1 MKSKLTRISF
11 LLVLCLV
18 LGLCL
23 LSCGKKEI
31 YTVTF
36 DTQNAAEVTTVS
48 VKSGGTPE
56 VPTDPTRY
64 GYTFTGWYSD
74 AAGTVPATPA
84 TTPVSANVTYYA
96 GWAPL
101 ESVRISFDTKGS
113 TAVKPVPLLRGSIL
127 EEGAVPA
134 PTKEGYT
141 FTGWYKNA
149 ACTAKFNFQ
158 TAPAENTTLYAGW
171 KLNDGMGEYIGMAD
185 GKEVARSVFPAGA
198 PVLPTTDDGVS
209 YLWFSDVFLT
219 QSFTCDVSEGSVTLY
234 GMAYTEG
241 LQIDAGVVTG
251 YTGTERNV
259 IVPPMWDGI
268 TVTAVGANAFSG
280 NKLVRAVRL
289 PETVASVGD
298 SAFYGCYALSDVNL
312 TSACG
317 AIGAFAFAGCE
328 KLTGVGDLSG
338 LDEISEH
345 AFTGCRRL
353 ASVNFSDG
361 LLAVGGYAFS
371 DCAALQSILLPDT
384 VTEIGEY
391 AFSGCT
397 AIREFRIPAALNNLR
412 TGALKGC
419 LSLTKLIPSD
429 RNDEA
434 LYRVIDGNLYSAYGR
449 CLSLYVAGDKDEST
463 FTLPAGCTEIAPFAF
478 DGNRNLTELTLD
490 APGLTL
496 RRGALSGMH
505 ALETLAVYSLPGSA
519 PYLAYYFG
527 ADSGEANGSA
537 GNFSPA
543 TLKKVRI
550 ASIGDTLPDYAFYGF
565 TGLTEIEGI
574 DSLRSVGAYAFAYTA
589 LREIRIP
596 ATMTSIGENA
606 YYGCA
611 AIESFTV
618 APENTAYAAFD
629 SCLYNKELTVLY
641 LVPQTKE
648 TITFSDTVATIAAG
662 AFYKSQVRTVVVP
675 ATVTTIEQ
683 GAFAGVLRLEELTVP
698 FIGGSRTNT
707 DNDYMM
713 YIFGGTV
720 SKSDSIQADGTYSYT
735 TGSRSCTP
743 TSLRKLTISEDIS
756 FIGEFAFAYLTEVT
770 EINFTGT
777 VTYIDDYAFCQ
788 TGLTEL
794 HIPNT
799 VTRIGDYAF
808 AAMSELVNAV
818 IPGSV
823 GGNLGIYLFR
833 ECSSLETVVFEEGVT
848 RIPAYAFYLVGSR
861 DAETGDTFY
870 YSKLDSVTLPA
881 TIQVIG
887 EGAFAYAGTRY
898 IGAGSTYGNLKF
910 ILPADSELRVIEK
923 NAFYRS
929 SVKSLTLP
937 SCFEEIGEM
946 AFFGCRNL
954 AHLTFGT
961 ESGGSALRK
970 FGGACFAQCT
980 GLLDITIWKDVTSP
994 ADVPVI
1000 EYYTVTT
1007 TTENV
1012 SFNIFAGATVPSI
1025 YVRSADI
1032 YRAVEHW
1039 DEYDAKIYE
1048 LLTRV

>member
-1 MKSKLTRISF
+1 MKTKLTRISF
-11 LLVLCLV
+11 LFVLCLV

-23 LSCGKKEI
+23 LSCGKNKI
-31 YTVTF
+31 CTVTF
-36 DTQNAAEVTTVS
+36 DTRDAAEVTTVS
-48 VKSGGTPE
+48 VKNGDTPE
-56 VPTDPTRY
+56 VPANPTRY

-84 TTPVSANVTYYA
+84 TTPVTADVTYYA

-101 ESVRISFDTKGS
+101 QSLLVSFDTKGGS
-113 TAVKPVPLLRGSIL
+113 AVSPVSLLYGDTLDEASI
-127 EEGAVPA
+127 PA
-134 PTKEGYT
+134 PAKEGYT
-141 FTGWYKNA
+141 FTGWYKNTS
-149 ACTAKFNFQ
+149 CTAKFNFR

-198 PVLPTTDDGVS
+198 PVLPATGDGVS

-219 QSFTCDVSEGSVTLY
+219 QPFTGDVSTGSVTLY
-234 GMAYTEG
+234 GMAYTDG
-241 LQIDAGVVTG
+241 LRIEAGVVTG
-251 YTGTERNV
+251 YTGNERNV
-259 IVPPMWDGI
+259 IVPAKWDGVE
-268 TVTAVGANAFSG
+268 VTEVGASAFSG
-280 NKLVRAVRL
+280 NARVKTVHL
-289 PETVASVGD
+289 PATVVSVGA
-298 SAFYGCYALSDVNL
+298 SAFYDCYSLSAVNL
-312 TSACG
+312 TSACTSVG
-317 AIGAFAFAGCE
+317 AYAFAGCG
-328 KLTGVGDLSG
+328 KLTDAGDLTG
-338 LDEISEH
+338 LDEIREH
-345 AFTGCRRL
+345 SFTGCRRL
-353 ASVNFSDG
+353 AAVRLSEG
-361 LLAVGGYAFS
+361 LLAVGRYAFS
-371 DCAALQSILLPDT
+371 DCEALSSILLPDT

-391 AFSGCT
+391 AFSGCS
-397 AIREFRIPAALNNLR
+397 AMREFRIPASLNDLR

-419 LSLTKLIPSD
+419 TSLTTLLPAPN
-429 RNDEA
+429 NDTA
-434 LYRVIDGNLYSAYGR
+434 LFRVIDGNLYSAYGR
-449 CLSLYVAGDKDEST
+449 CLSLYLASDKNETS

-505 ALETLAVYSLPGSA
+505 ALEILAVYSLPSSA

-527 ADSGEANGSA
+527 AESGEANGSA

-543 TLKKVRI
+543 TLQKVRI
-550 ASIGDTLPDYAFYGF
+550 AVMGDTLPDYAFYGF
-565 TGLTEIEGI
+565 TGLSEVEGI
-574 DSLRSVGAYAFAYTA
+574 GDLRSIGRYAFAYTA
-589 LREIRIP
+589 LREVSIP
-596 ATMTSIGENA
+596 ATVAKIGDNA

-629 SCLYNKELTVLY
+629 SCLYNKECTVLY

-648 TITFSDTVATIAAG
+648 VITFPDTVETIAAG

-683 GAFAGVLRLEELTVP
+683 GAFTGVVRLEELTVP

-833 ECSSLETVVFEEGVT
+833 ECSSLETVVFGEGVT
-848 RIPAYAFYLVGSR
+848 RIPAYCFILSGSK
-861 DAETGDTFY
+861 DEESGDTFY
-870 YSKLDSVTLPA
+870 YSKLDSVTLPS
-881 TIQVIG
+881 TLQSIG
-887 EGAFAYAGTRY
+887 EAAFAYAGTRY
-898 IGAGSTYGNLKF
+898 IGEGSTYGNLKF
-910 ILPADSELRVIEK
+910 ILPAASDLRVIEK
-923 NAFYRS
+923 NAFYRA
-929 SVKSLTLP
+929 SVKSLALP
-937 SCFEEIGEM
+937 TCFEEIGEM

-954 AHLTFGT
+954 ARVTFGT
-961 ESGGSALRK
+961 EESGSALRK
-970 FGGACFAQCT
+970 LGGACFAYCT
-980 GLLDITIWKDVTSP
+980 GLQDITIWKEIASP

-1012 SFNIFAGATVPSI
+1012 SFNLFAGATAPTI
-1025 YVRSADI
+1025 YVRSAEI
-1032 YRAVEHW
+1032 YRTVEHW
-1039 DEYDAKIYE
+1039 DEYDAKI
-1048 LLTRV
+1048 LDVPSTH

>member
-1 MKSKLTRISF
+1 MKTKLTRISF
-11 LLVLCLV
+11 LFVLCLV

-23 LSCGKKEI
+23 LSCGKNKI
-31 YTVTF
+31 CTVTF
-36 DTQNAAEVTTVS
+36 DTRDAAEVTTVS
-48 VKSGGTPE
+48 VKNGDTPE
-56 VPTDPTRY
+56 VPANPTRY

-84 TTPVSANVTYYA
+84 TTPVTADVTYYA

-101 ESVRISFDTKGS
+101 QSLLVSFDTKGGS
-113 TAVKPVPLLRGSIL
+113 AVSPVSLLYGNTLDEASI
-127 EEGAVPA
+127 PA
-134 PTKEGYT
+134 PAKEGYT
-141 FTGWYKNA
+141 FTGWYKNTS
-149 ACTAKFNFQ
+149 CTAKFNFR

-198 PVLPTTDDGVS
+198 PVLPATGDGVS

-219 QSFTCDVSEGSVTLY
+219 QPFTGDVSTGSVTLY
-234 GMAYTEG
+234 GMAYTDG
-241 LQIDAGVVTG
+241 LRIEAGVVTG
-251 YTGTERNV
+251 YTGNERNV
-259 IVPPMWDGI
+259 IVPAKWDGVE
-268 TVTAVGANAFSG
+268 VTEVGASAFSG
-280 NKLVRAVRL
+280 NARVKTVHL
-289 PETVASVGD
+289 PATVVSVGA
-298 SAFYGCYALSDVNL
+298 SAFYDCYSLSAVNL
-312 TSACG
+312 TSACTSVG
-317 AIGAFAFAGCE
+317 AYAFAGCG
-328 KLTGVGDLSG
+328 KLTDAGDLTG
-338 LDEISEH
+338 LDEIREH
-345 AFTGCRRL
+345 SFTGCRRL
-353 ASVNFSDG
+353 AAVRLSEG
-361 LLAVGGYAFS
+361 LLAVGRYAFS
-371 DCAALQSILLPDT
+371 DCEALSSILLPDT

-391 AFSGCT
+391 AFSGCS
-397 AIREFRIPAALNNLR
+397 AMREFRIPASLNDLR

-419 LSLTKLIPSD
+419 TSLTTLLPAPN
-429 RNDEA
+429 NDTA
-434 LYRVIDGNLYSAYGR
+434 LFRVIDGNLYSAYGR
-449 CLSLYVAGDKDEST
+449 CLSLYLASDKNETS

-505 ALETLAVYSLPGSA
+505 ALETLAVYSLPSSA

-527 ADSGEANGSA
+527 AESGEANGSA

-550 ASIGDTLPDYAFYGF
+550 AVMGDTLPDYAFYGF
-565 TGLTEIEGI
+565 TGLSEVEGI
-574 DSLRSVGAYAFAYTA
+574 GDLRSIGRYAFAYTA
-589 LREIRIP
+589 LREVSIP
-596 ATMTSIGENA
+596 ATVAKIGDNA

-629 SCLYNKELTVLY
+629 SCLYNKECTVLY

-648 TITFSDTVATIAAG
+648 AITFADTVETIAAG

-683 GAFAGVLRLEELTVP
+683 GAFTGVVRLEELTVP

-794 HIPNT
+794 VVPSS

-833 ECSSLETVVFEEGVT
+833 ECSSLETVVFGEGVT
-848 RIPAYAFYLVGSR
+848 RIPAYCFILSGSK
-861 DAETGDTFY
+861 DEKSGDTFY
-870 YSKLDSVTLPA
+870 YSKLDSVTLPS
-881 TIQVIG
+881 TLQSIG
-887 EGAFAYAGTRY
+887 EAAFAYAGTRY
-898 IGAGSTYGNLKF
+898 IGEGSTYGNLKF
-910 ILPADSELRVIEK
+910 ILPAASDLRVIEK
-923 NAFYRS
+923 NAFYRA

-937 SCFEEIGEM
+937 ACFEEIGEM

-954 AHLTFGT
+954 ARVTFGT
-961 ESGGSALRK
+961 EEGGSALRK
-970 FGGACFAQCT
+970 LGGACFAYCT
-980 GLLDITIWKDVTSP
+980 GLLDITIWKEIASP

-1012 SFNIFAGATVPSI
+1012 SFNLFAGATAPTI
-1025 YVRSADI
+1025 YVRSAEI
-1032 YRAVEHW
+1032 YRTVEHW
-1039 DEYDAKIYE
+1039 DEYDAKI
-1048 LLTRV
+1048 LDVPSTH